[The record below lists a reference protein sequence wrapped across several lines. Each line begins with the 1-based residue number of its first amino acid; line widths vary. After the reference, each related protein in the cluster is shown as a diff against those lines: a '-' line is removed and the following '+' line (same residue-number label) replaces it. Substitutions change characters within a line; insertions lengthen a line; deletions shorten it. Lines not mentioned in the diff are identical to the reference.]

1 MQGWQYLLLGPW
13 LTHFPAVLFTTYI
26 SSYGLT
32 CYFFFTR
39 QNAIEII
46 FKSFWFLLEHRVC
59 PLPWT
64 HKHYSRM
71 RMPSFEAQ
79 SPEFLCPCLVPP
91 CLVFHAGDSQY
102 HFCQLLEAL
111 PFCRQ
116 RMPYGCS
123 LRGNLTKRNFRL
135 ILWSMSY
142 PSELCQSAGGS
153 QRIHTPPT
161 ISCWLRAARQDL
173 NTWTTS
179 AFRCG
184 AKQAEDSLPRI
195 AAGVGY

>member
-1 MQGWQYLLLGPW
+1 M
-13 LTHFPAVLFTTYI
+13 
-26 SSYGLT
+26 
-32 CYFFFTR
+32 
-39 QNAIEII
+39 
-46 FKSFWFLLEHRVC
+46 EHRVC
-59 PLPWT
+59 PLSWT

-91 CLVFHAGDSQY
+91 CLVFRAGDSQY

-123 LRGNLTKRNFRL
+123 LRGNLTKWNFHL

-173 NTWTTS
+173 NTWTTP